1 MQSAGRNFG
10 LDLDDD
16 DNHHVF
22 DDEDAFLNVTMND
35 DGDGNDN
42 LSSSRSFFLLLYHQV
57 FASQGLYIN
66 LFKDLCKL
74 SNYLRIFVFIN
85 YANGCRNESY

>member
-1 MQSAGRNFG
+1 MMTIIMF
-10 LDLDDD
+10 LMMKM
-16 DNHHVF
+16 F
-22 DDEDAFLNVTMND
+22 FLNVNMND

-42 LSSSRSFFLLLYHQV
+42 DDASPLFFKIFLFVV

-74 SNYLRIFVFIN
+74 SNYLRITVFIN